1 MEKQKKV
8 KEFYQKLRKQQE
20 GAKEQSKDKKEE
32 INAIIKNHGLDI
44 SQTSFVMVENQMI
57 KKGFTGIPYLDMK
70 TFKKWQEN
78 GFIVKR
84 GEKSEVK
91 GIVWLD
97 IKDKKTG
104 EDKMVFPKVYH
115 LFHNSQ
121 VEKIA

>member
-1 MEKQKKV
+1 M
-8 KEFYQKLRKQQE
+8 
-20 GAKEQSKDKKEE
+20 SKDKKKE

-44 SQTSFVMVENQMI
+44 SQTSFIMVENQMV
-57 KKGFTGIPYLDMK
+57 KKGFSGIPYLDMK

-78 GFIVKR
+78 GFIVRK